1 MRGAAE
7 DCQQQGLAFVPLV
20 AESLGGWHDSALAHI
35 RKLGTALALHTGQS
49 DGEAS
54 SHLWRR
60 LSILLQKGNSSM
72 LGDRVNSLPSREGL
86 PDIYGIF
93 WKNKTFYLSIISNFL
108 TSLKS

>member
-1 MRGAAE
+1 MGDEAADEAVDEATDPAEEATVEREAQEPGYALYFAHQRKMRGAAE

-54 SHLWRR
+54 SHLWRL
-60 LSILLQKGNSSM
+60 LSILLKK
-72 LGDRVNSLPSREGL
+72 R
-86 PDIYGIF
+86 
-93 WKNKTFYLSIISNFL
+93 T
-108 TSLKS
+108 